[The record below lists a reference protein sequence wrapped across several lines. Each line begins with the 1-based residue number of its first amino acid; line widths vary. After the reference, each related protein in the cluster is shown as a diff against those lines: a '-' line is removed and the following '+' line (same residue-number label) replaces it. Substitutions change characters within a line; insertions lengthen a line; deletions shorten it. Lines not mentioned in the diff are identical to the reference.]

1 MKKINLKY
9 QFNVFLFCG
18 FTALGV
24 YAQDDSLILT
34 AEENKEWVENLKAEE
49 ELSQQLSSLKKR
61 IVADTAV
68 TYSSTRFICFTGLS
82 DDKKEEIRAN
92 ERKKAEEKPG
102 KLQSRHRPLYQFVK
116 DRESISLSGI
126 KDSTAVDLQE
136 FLTTQEVSSLEIF
149 YDQPE
154 NVLYGVR
161 GESGV
166 ILIKLKEEKTFER
179 VKQLL
184 L

>member
-1 MKKINLKY
+1 MKLKFKILY
-9 QFNVFLFCG
+9 TLICL
-18 FTALGV
+18 FTASV
-24 YAQDDSLILT
+24 AVAQDGLILT

-49 ELSQQLSSLKKR
+49 ELSQQLSLLKKR

-92 ERKKAEEKPG
+92 ERKKAKEKSG
-102 KLQSRHRPLYQFVK
+102 QQLQSRHRPLYQFVK

-126 KDSTAVDLQE
+126 KDGTAIDLQE

-179 VKQLL
+179 VKRLL

>member
-1 MKKINLKY
+1 M
-9 QFNVFLFCG
+9 
-18 FTALGV
+18 
-24 YAQDDSLILT
+24 
-34 AEENKEWVENLKAEE
+34 
-49 ELSQQLSSLKKR
+49 
-61 IVADTAV
+61 ADTAV
-68 TYSSTRFICFTGLS
+68 NFSSRFICFTGLS
-82 DDKKEEIRAN
+82 PEKRKEIEAK
-92 ERKKAEEKPG
+92 RKAEKPG
-102 KLQSRHRPLYQFVK
+102 EDLHSRHRPIYQFVNN
-116 DRESISLSGI
+116 EEVISLSGI
-126 KDSTAVDLQE
+126 KDNTAVDLQE

>member
-9 QFNVFLFCG
+9 QFIVFLFCG

-34 AEENKEWVENLKAEE
+34 AEENKEWIENLKAEE
-49 ELSQQLSSLKKR
+49 ELSQQLSLLKKR

-68 TYSSTRFICFTGLS
+68 NFSSRFICLTGFS
-82 DDKKEEIRAN
+82 PEKRKEIEAKREA
-92 ERKKAEEKPG
+92 EKPG
-102 KLQSRHRPLYQFVK
+102 EDLHSRHRPIYQFVNN
-116 DRESISLSGI
+116 EEVISLGGI
-126 KDSTAVDLQE
+126 EDSTAIDLQE
-136 FLTTQEVSSLEIF
+136 FLTTREVSSLEIF

>member
-1 MKKINLKY
+1 MKLKFKIFYTLIC
-9 QFNVFLFCG
+9 L
-18 FTALGV
+18 FTASV
-24 YAQDDSLILT
+24 AVAQDGLILT

-68 TYSSTRFICFTGLS
+68 TYSSRFICFTGLS
-82 DDKKEEIRAN
+82 DEKQEEIKA
-92 ERKKAEEKPG
+92 EEKKKAEEKPG

-126 KDSTAVDLQE
+126 KDGTAIDLQE

-166 ILIKLKEEKTFER
+166 ILIKLKEEKTFEL

>member
-1 MKKINLKY
+1 MKLKFKIFYTLIC
-9 QFNVFLFCG
+9 L
-18 FTALGV
+18 FTASV
-24 YAQDDSLILT
+24 AVAQDGLILT

-49 ELSQQLSSLKKR
+49 ELSQQLSLLKKR

-68 TYSSTRFICFTGLS
+68 NFSSRFVCFTGLS
-82 DDKKEEIRAN
+82 PEKRKEIEAK
-92 ERKKAEEKPG
+92 RKAEKPG
-102 KLQSRHRPLYQFVK
+102 EDLHSRHRPIYQFVNN
-116 DRESISLSGI
+116 EEVISLSGGI
-126 KDSTAVDLQE
+126 KDGTAIDLQE

>member
-1 MKKINLKY
+1 MKLK
-9 QFNVFLFCG
+9 FKVFYVLICL
-18 FTALGV
+18 FTASV
-24 YAQDDSLILT
+24 AVAQDGLILT
-34 AEENKEWVENLKAEE
+34 AEENKEWIENLKAEE
-49 ELSQQLSSLKKR
+49 ELSQQLSFLKKR

-92 ERKKAEEKPG
+92 ERKKAKEKSEKSG
-102 KLQSRHRPLYQFVK
+102 QQLQSRHRPLYQFVK

-126 KDSTAVDLQE
+126 KDGTAIDLQE

-166 ILIKLKEEKTFER
+166 ILIKLKEEKTFEL